1 VKQKLF
7 AISTVQEL
15 LAPSPKSTEAD
26 AAVKP
31 GRMVFYAGTP
41 VYRYDF
47 WSDTEYM
54 LKFDMSADAVDISR
68 MTNAPLLA
76 DHYRSID
83 RQVGVI
89 DRAWLEGGKGMA
101 EYRLAETADTETI
114 RSKIAGGIIR
124 QVSMEAIILESKDVT
139 PKGSKMREYLATKWQ
154 PQAVALVPVGADPG
168 AQLLAEEDNQAVWL
182 AEGLYQPRITNL
194 AETGA
199 ASQQQTLLSLLLQR
213 RQWQ

>member
-1 VKQKLF
+1 MKQKLF
-7 AISTVQEL
+7 AISAVQEL

-26 AAVKP
+26 VAAKP

-41 VYRYDF
+41 VFRYDF
-47 WSDTEYM
+47 WTDTEFV
-54 LKFDMSADAVDISR
+54 LKFDMSEKAVDMSR
-68 MTNAPLLA
+68 MANAPLLA

-83 RQVGVI
+83 RQVGVV
-89 DRAWLEGGKGMA
+89 DRAWLEDGKGMA

-114 RSKIAGGIIR
+114 RAKIAGGIIR
-124 QVSMEAIILESKDVT
+124 QVSMEAMILEQKDVT
-139 PKGSKMREYLATKWQ
+139 PKGARTREFLATRWQ

-168 AQLLAEEDNQAVWL
+168 AQLFAEEDNKAVWL

-199 ASQQQTLLSLLLQR
+199 ASSQQTLLSLLLQR